1 MSNEVKVSVL
11 CITYNQKDYISDALD
26 SFINQKTNFKYEI
39 LVNDDCSTDG
49 TKDIVIEYAKRYPDI
64 IKPIFHE
71 ENQYSKGVSPI
82 RDVLIPKAVGKYIA
96 ICEGDDYW
104 IDNHKLQIQYDFMEK
119 YPECSLCVHNA
130 FLVDTEKKIIGKV
143 KTSDIDKKIPIRDV
157 LVEGGD
163 FIATSSTFARLPKDK
178 NIPSY
183 FDILT
188 LDYTWQIFFASCG
201 AYTYCFEKVMSVYRQ
216 GGSGSWSSLQKT
228 DFQAYKLREKKLLED
243 KCKLRK
249 AFDRYNGGKFT
260 DYVKEADLYDTIKCA
275 VCVKECGELKKKKYL
290 QYINSLKKKERL
302 RYYLLIYFPGVFQ
315 KYQEFKKIIKQ
326 KVFR

>member
-1 MSNEVKVSVL
+1 ML
-11 CITYNQKDYISDALD
+11 FWL
-26 SFINQKTNFKYEI
+26 I
-39 LVNDDCSTDG
+39 L
-49 TKDIVIEYAKRYPDI
+49 
-64 IKPIFHE
+64 
-71 ENQYSKGVSPI
+71 
-82 RDVLIPKAVGKYIA
+82 
-96 ICEGDDYW
+96 
-104 IDNHKLQIQYDFMEK
+104 
-119 YPECSLCVHNA
+119 
-130 FLVDTEKKIIGKV
+130 KIIGKV